1 MNNNEIKLGI
11 VFASLTFGIFFMI
24 FGIVSIIEMYR
35 VQERC
40 EFLEKQVEQQTTL
53 IEYLRGE
60 E

>member
-1 MNNNEIKLGI
+1 MNNGEIKLGI
-11 VFASLTFGIFFMI
+11 VFTSLTFGIFFMI

-35 VQERC
+35 VSERC
-40 EFLEKQVEQQTTL
+40 EFLEKQIEQQTTL